1 MADIAGV
8 RGFFFLTLAA
18 LAAATLGYG
27 CGRTSLDE
35 GLDPLPGLGGST
47 GAGGLTAGGQGGQG
61 GRAGG
66 QGGQAGFGAPNPC
79 GTTTCRAGS
88 EVCCTRP
95 RAGGQ
100 VTQVCVS
107 AGDPSACAGGL
118 ATACLDSSQC
128 GMAQSCCG
136 SLLTQTTTCVAPA
149 QCAGGI
155 GQVILCR
162 NSSVCPASAPRCC
175 PLVQGVLACV
185 PGAGPC

>member
-1 MADIAGV
+1 MTGC
-8 RGFFFLTLAA
+8 RGFFLSA
-18 LAAATLGYG
+18 LAAATLAYG

-35 GLDPLPGLGGST
+35 GVDPLPGLGGST
-47 GAGGLTAGGQGGQG
+47 GAGGLTAGGQGGQGGQG

-100 VTQVCVS
+100 VTQMCVS
-107 AGDPSACAGGL
+107 ASDPAACAGGL
-118 ATACLDSSQC
+118 SSACLDSSQC
-128 GMAQSCCG
+128 GMAQICCA
-136 SLLTQTTTCVAPA
+136 SLLAQTTTCVPA
-149 QCAGGI
+149 ARCAGGI

-162 NSSVCPASAPRCC
+162 NNSVCPVSAPRCC
-175 PLVQGVLACV
+175 PLVQGVMACV